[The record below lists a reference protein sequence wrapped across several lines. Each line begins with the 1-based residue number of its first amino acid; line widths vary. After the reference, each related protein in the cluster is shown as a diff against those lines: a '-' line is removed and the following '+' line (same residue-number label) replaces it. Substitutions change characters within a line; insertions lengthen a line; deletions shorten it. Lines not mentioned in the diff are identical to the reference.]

1 MRNHFIFSYSGNK
14 RLEVENLYSKLKLDD
29 IKTIVETNCGTSA
42 LSYYISTLHPK
53 QFNYILNDNCEML
66 IDLYNMLKSVELS
79 SILNDEVNKLVE
91 IFNYYDDEKERQKW
105 WNSLRPTKATKIN
118 KYAYLFTMKYGQM
131 QAKMHPPFARIRQL
145 KFFNCEDYAITH
157 FLRTENVECVLGLDN
172 DICDKYKN
180 NEDTLIFLDPPYIN
194 TSNMEY
200 ENPTMNI
207 YEYLY
212 HSNINNWK
220 AKTFLIL
227 ENTWLIKLIFARN
240 DISDEYNKLYQGSK
254 KKTTHVV
261 ISNILKL
268 PEQTI
273 SPIIGA

>member
-1 MRNHFIFSYSGNK
+1 
-14 RLEVENLYSKLKLDD
+14 
-29 IKTIVETNCGTSA
+29 
-42 LSYYISTLHPK
+42 
-53 QFNYILNDNCEML
+53 ML

-79 SILNDEVNKLVE
+79 SILNDEINKLVE
-91 IFNYYDDEKERQKW
+91 IFNYYDDETERQKW

-118 KYAYLFTMKYGQM
+118 KYTYLFTMKYGHM
-131 QAKMHPPFARIRQL
+131 QCKMHPPFARNRQL
-145 KFFNCEDYAITH
+145 KLFNCEDYAITH

-180 NEDTLIFLDPPYIN
+180 NDDTLIFLDPPYIN

-200 ENPTMNI
+200 ENPTINI

-240 DISDEYNKLYQGSK
+240 NISDEYNKIYQNSK

-261 ISNILKL
+261 ISNILN
-268 PEQTI
+268 P
-273 SPIIGA
+273 